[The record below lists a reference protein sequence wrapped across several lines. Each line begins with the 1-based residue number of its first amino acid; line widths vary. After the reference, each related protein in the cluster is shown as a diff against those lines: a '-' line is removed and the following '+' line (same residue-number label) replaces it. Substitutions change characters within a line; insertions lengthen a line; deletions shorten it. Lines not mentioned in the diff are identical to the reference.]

1 VVLRGRDRV
10 RVAVQERWPAL
21 SYSEWKDTRDT
32 LHLWTQIV
40 GKVKLALN
48 PYENHWWHVSLSVT
62 ARGLTTGPMPG
73 NDEQGKI
80 LEVQFD
86 FIDHKLLILA
96 SDGTRKAVPLIPRS
110 VAEFYREFM
119 DCLRALETNVTIN
132 PLPSEIEIPIPCDQ
146 DEQHASY
153 DPVYAARFWRI
164 LLETA
169 MVLRRHRSRF
179 IGKCSPVHFFWG
191 TFDLAV
197 SFFSG
202 RRAPERRGADLMTR
216 EGYSHEV
223 ISCGFWPGGET
234 FQEPAFYAYASP
246 EPPGLKNAP
255 VLPSAAFYH
264 PQLRE
269 FLLRY
274 EDMRTADNPEQA
286 LLDFCRSTYV
296 AAANLSRWDRGA
308 LERPISEAP

>member
-1 VVLRGRDRV
+1 M
-10 RVAVQERWPAL
+10 QERWPAL
-21 SYSEWKDTRDT
+21 SYSEWRDTRDT

-62 ARGLTTGPMPG
+62 ARGLTTGPLPWNDKQRRDQQRPG
-73 NDEQGKI
+73 KV

-86 FIDHKLLILA
+86 FIDHKLLMLA
-96 SDGTRKAVPLIPRS
+96 SDGASRALPLIPRS
-110 VAEFYREFM
+110 VADFYREFM
-119 DCLRALETNVTIN
+119 ECLRALEIDVTIN
-132 PLPSEIEIPIPCDQ
+132 PLPSEIESPIPCDQ

-153 DPVYAARFWRI
+153 DPAYAARFWRI

-179 IGKCSPVHFFWG
+179 IGKSSPVHFFWG
-191 TFDLAV
+191 SFDLAL

-202 RRAPERRGADLMTR
+202 RRAPERKEVDLMTK

-246 EPPGLKNAP
+246 EPPGLKSAP
-255 VLPSAAFYH
+255 ILPSAAFYH
-264 PQLRE
+264 PELGE

-274 EDMRTADNPEQA
+274 DDIRTADNPEQA
-286 LLDFCRSTYV
+286 LMDFFRSTYE

-308 LERPISEAP
+308 LERPVSGAP

>member
-1 VVLRGRDRV
+1 M
-10 RVAVQERWPAL
+10 EEKWPAL
-21 SYSEWKDTRDT
+21 SYSAWKDTLDT

-40 GKVKLALN
+40 GKVKLKLN
-48 PYENHWWHVSLSVT
+48 PYENHWWHISLRVT
-62 ARGLTTGPMPG
+62 VRGLTTGPIPF
-73 NDEQGKI
+73 NDKQGRVF
-80 LEVQFD
+80 EVQFD
-86 FIDHKLLILA
+86 FIDHRLLILA
-96 SDGTRKAVPLIPRS
+96 SDGTSRAMPLVPRS
-110 VAEFYREFM
+110 VAELYREFM
-119 DCLRALETNVTIN
+119 ECLRALEIKVAIN
-132 PLPSEIEIPIPCDQ
+132 PVPSEIENPIPCDQ

-191 TFDLAV
+191 SFDLAV

-202 RRAPERRGADLMTR
+202 RRAPERVGADVMTK

-234 FQEPAFYAYASP
+234 FQEPAFYAYAAP
-246 EPPGLKNAP
+246 EPPGLRSAAI
-255 VLPSAAFYH
+255 LPAAAFYH

-269 FLLRY
+269 FLFRY

-286 LLDFCRSTYV
+286 LLDFCGSTYE
-296 AAANLSRWDRGA
+296 AAASLSGWDRAA
-308 LERPISEAP
+308 LERPV